1 MDYQSSNIVG
11 DNLKNSSLSGL
22 MEYALSKAGVHNQPI
37 TSSPKHYAGSS
48 LVEYAILKAGG
59 QNTREIKCTTL
70 CSIQSYGVCHFEG
83 RWTEAILNMQ
93 SKRKNLVLWYT

>member
-1 MDYQSSNIVG
+1 
-11 DNLKNSSLSGL
+11 

-59 QNTREIKCTTL
+59 HKTPEKLSAQPFAVSSLMEYAISKAGEQKPSLTCSPRE
-70 CSIQSYGVCHFEG
+70 
-83 RWTEAILNMQ
+83 
-93 SKRKNLVLWYT
+93 KNLVLQYT